1 MPAHSIILLFY
12 ESMNIKLIFKFLISI
27 IVFSIMAAIT
37 PVDAMAGN
45 AKDHHRVAR
54 PQPNGASAPKLRTK
68 FVLNKRNFTS
78 LQYRDKSH
86 KIVFSKLAIKPN
98 NSQIGNESLHFCPVH
113 GRIMKGA
120 FCKMKQMKHASAN
133 GPDTAHEKI
142 EECYI
147 STDDLGHPSG
157 TVAEVLQLEYKFD
170 VFTLPD
176 MILILPDC
184 IFICSDLKIYSH
196 SHFNIPDKPP
206 EYST

>member
-1 MPAHSIILLFY
+1 
-12 ESMNIKLIFKFLISI
+12 
-27 IVFSIMAAIT
+27 MAAIT

-68 FVLNKRNFTS
+68 FVLKKRNFTS
-78 LQYRDKSH
+78 LQHRDKSH
-86 KIVFSKLAIKPN
+86 KIVFSKLTIKPDS
-98 NSQIGNESLHFCPVH
+98 SQQSNQPLHFCPVH

-120 FCKMKQMKHASAN
+120 FCKMEQMKHASAN
-133 GPDTAHEKI
+133 NPESDSKNK

-147 STDDLGHPSG
+147 SFDDMGYPSG

-170 VFTLPD
+170 VCTLPD
-176 MILILPDC
+176 MSLILHRC
-184 IFICSDLKIYSH
+184 IFICSNFKVYSQ

-206 EYST
+206 EYHS